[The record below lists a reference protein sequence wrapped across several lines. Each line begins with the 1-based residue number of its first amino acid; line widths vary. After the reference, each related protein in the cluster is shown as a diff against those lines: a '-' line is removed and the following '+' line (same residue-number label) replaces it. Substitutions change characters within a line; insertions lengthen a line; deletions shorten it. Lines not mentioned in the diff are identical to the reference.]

1 MQDEEL
7 KNNKYY
13 QEYLELKEYNEE
25 LAEIFLQ
32 GLIQDRDISI
42 ESKYTAEDIVP
53 SKRGLSGCFIEDILE
68 NIIENIIENIST
80 GAYNDYKITIMAPT
94 IKESKDYYNIIDKSY
109 INPNI
114 LVPTVLCKFIIDC
127 VSKSFKAYEEITL
140 NN

>member
-1 MQDEEL
+1 M
-7 KNNKYY
+7 NKSVITNRYIIGY
-13 QEYLELKEYNEE
+13 VRKYLSPREDK
-25 LAEIFLQ
+25 
-32 GLIQDRDISI
+32 DIR
-42 ESKYTAEDIVP
+42 KEDIIKNV
-53 SKRGLSGCFIEDILE
+53 IA
-68 NIIENIIENIST
+68 NIST